1 MRAEHSGVVVQLPTS
16 CAEAVQQ
23 SRKAGRYPKA
33 IGRLGEARA
42 MRNLAA
48 CKEEQARQE
57 KIAEWE
63 RCWFDALRYLD
74 YIEGK
79 LHALGAEPPPEQRP
93 ILSAG
98 MQIQPRLARG

>member
-1 MRAEHSGVVVQLPTS
+1 
-16 CAEAVQQ
+16 
-23 SRKAGRYPKA
+23 
-33 IGRLGEARA
+33 

-79 LHALGAEPPPEQRP
+79 LHALGAEPPSRTKTHY
-93 ILSAG
+93 
-98 MQIQPRLARG
+98 